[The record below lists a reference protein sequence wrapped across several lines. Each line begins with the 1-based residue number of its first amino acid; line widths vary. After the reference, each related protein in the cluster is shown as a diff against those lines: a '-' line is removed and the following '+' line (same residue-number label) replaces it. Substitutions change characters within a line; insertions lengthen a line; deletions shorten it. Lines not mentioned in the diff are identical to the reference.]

1 MHFWAYHL
9 PYFYP
14 GGVFDPIHKAINAQ
28 MANFYGAIL
37 AFLLDAVVTVIVTY
51 MGKPKPES
59 ELAGLVHGIHDPN
72 APDPSTMPKPLWW
85 ESPKL
90 LGFGAL
96 GITAVLSVIFL

>member
-14 GGVFDPIHKAINAQ
+14 GGVFDPTHKAINAQ